1 MRLSMNTT
9 KKGDD
14 FEEVIYELFLQ
25 DIKDNKTTINSSSYI
40 KAFRKKKYYSRY
52 REKYIEFDIAI
63 EVYQDVKLPNM
74 SNLLL
79 IECKDYKGAVGV
91 DQLGKFLDD
100 IRDISEGEL
109 TYKIRPIMAISSNLA
124 EGAFNKAKNRG
135 VGLVKLNS
143 EKTLTHIL
151 NRKYRYQNVDSKY
164 DVEGIFVKGELPS
177 SSNLSYMMYAQS
189 QWFFGVED
197 YIKFLIGQ
205 PFNNSSQK
213 VDFIPKVGLD
223 NLAEKILMEIDYS
236 DGSVN
241 LDKIVLLDTLSHI
254 TIVKDVTNHDH
265 RLLGKIDFIQQEIY
279 LYKQSDDNLHRDRFT
294 LAHEI
299 SHILLDHGR
308 YLIKDTFSNEDMNG
322 ESRNRNG
329 FISKLEFQ
337 ANYLASCI
345 LMPKKTFVDRF
356 LEIYKKLGLTPRG
369 KVFLYND
376 KQECNKI
383 MVNNVLVG
391 LSRHFNVSKK
401 AVEIRLKD
409 LGILFDESNLMK

>member
-391 LSRHFNVSKK
+391 FSRHFNVSKK

-409 LGILFDESNLMK
+409 LGILFDESNFMK

>member
-1 MRLSMNTT
+1 MNTT

-63 EVYQDVKLPNM
+63 EVYQDVQLPNM

-151 NRKYRYQNVDSKY
+151 NRKYRYQNVDTKY

-308 YLIKDTFSNEDMNG
+308 YLIKDTFSDEDMNG

-409 LGILFDESNLMK
+409 LGILFDESNFMK

>member
-1 MRLSMNTT
+1 MRLPMNTT
-9 KKGDD
+9 KKGDN
-14 FEEVIYELFLQ
+14 FEEVIYELFLK
-25 DIKDNKTTINSSSYI
+25 DIKDNKTTINSSSHI

-151 NRKYRYQNVDSKY
+151 NRKYRYENVDSKY

-223 NLAEKILMEIDYS
+223 NLAEKILMKIDYS

-241 LDKIVLLDTLSHI
+241 LDNIVLLNALSHI
-254 TIVKDVTNHDH
+254 TIVKDVTNHDQ

-308 YLIKDTFSNEDMNG
+308 YLIKDTFSNEDLNG
-322 ESRNRNG
+322 ESRNRNE

-376 KQECNKI
+376 KQECNRI
-383 MVNNVLVG
+383 VVNNVLVG

-401 AVEIRLKD
+401 AAEIRLKD
-409 LGILFDESNLMK
+409 LGILFDESNFTK

>member
-74 SNLLL
+74 SNLFL

-109 TYKIRPIMAISSNLA
+109 TYKIRPIMAINSNLA

-409 LGILFDESNLMK
+409 LGILFDESNFMK

>member
-1 MRLSMNTT
+1 
-9 KKGDD
+9 
-14 FEEVIYELFLQ
+14 
-25 DIKDNKTTINSSSYI
+25 
-40 KAFRKKKYYSRY
+40 
-52 REKYIEFDIAI
+52 
-63 EVYQDVKLPNM
+63 M

-109 TYKIRPIMAISSNLA
+109 TYKIRPIMAINSNLA

-241 LDKIVLLDTLSHI
+241 LDKIVLLDTSSHI

-265 RLLGKIDFIQQEIY
+265 QLLGKIDFIQQEIY

-409 LGILFDESNLMK
+409 LGILFDESNFMK

>member
-1 MRLSMNTT
+1 MNTT

-14 FEEVIYELFLQ
+14 FEKVIYELFLKE
-25 DIKDNKTTINSSSYI
+25 IKDNKTTINPNAHI

-52 REKYIEFDIAI
+52 REKDIEFDIAI
-63 EVYQDVKLPNM
+63 EIYQDVGLPNM

-143 EKTLTHIL
+143 ERTLTHIL
-151 NRKYRYQNVDSKY
+151 NRKYRYQDVDSKY
-164 DVEGIFVKGELPS
+164 DIEDIFVKGEIPK
-177 SSNLSYMMYAQS
+177 SSNLSYMMYAQN
-189 QWFFGVED
+189 QWFFGIED
-197 YIKFLIGQ
+197 YIKFLMGQ
-205 PFNNSSQK
+205 PFNNSNQK
-213 VDFIPKVGLD
+213 VDFIPKAGLES
-223 NLAEKILMEIDYS
+223 LAESLLMEIDYS
-236 DGSVN
+236 DGLVS
-241 LDKIVLLDTLSHI
+241 LDEIVLLDALSHI
-254 TIVKDVTNHDH
+254 TIVKDVTDHDH

-279 LYKQSDDNLHRDRFT
+279 LYKQSDDNLHRNRFI
-294 LAHEI
+294 LAHEL

-308 YLIKDTFSNEDMNG
+308 YLIKDVLLTEDLNG
-322 ESRNRNG
+322 ESRNKNE

-345 LMPKKTFVDRF
+345 LMPKTPFLEYF
-356 LEIYKKLGLTPRG
+356 LEIYNKLGLTPRG

-391 LSRHFNVSKK
+391 LSRCFNVSKK

-409 LGILFDESNLMK
+409 LGILFDESNFTK

>member
-1 MRLSMNTT
+1 MNTT
-9 KKGDD
+9 KKGDN
-14 FEEVIYELFLQ
+14 FEEVIYELFLK
-25 DIKDNKTTINSSSYI
+25 DIKDNKTTINSSSHI

-151 NRKYRYQNVDSKY
+151 NRKYRYENVDSKY

-223 NLAEKILMEIDYS
+223 NLAEKILMKIDYS

-241 LDKIVLLDTLSHI
+241 LDNIVLLDALSHI
-254 TIVKDVTNHDH
+254 TIVKDVTNHDQ

-308 YLIKDTFSNEDMNG
+308 YLIKDTFSNEDLNG
-322 ESRNRNG
+322 ESRNRNE

-376 KQECNKI
+376 KQECNRI
-383 MVNNVLVG
+383 VVNNVLVG

-401 AVEIRLKD
+401 AAEIRLKD
-409 LGILFDESNLMK
+409 LGILFDESNFTK

>member
-63 EVYQDVKLPNM
+63 EVYQDVQLPNM

-151 NRKYRYQNVDSKY
+151 NRKYRYQNVDTKY

-308 YLIKDTFSNEDMNG
+308 YLIKDTFSDEDMNG

-409 LGILFDESNLMK
+409 LGILFDESNFMK

>member
-254 TIVKDVTNHDH
+254 TIVKDVTNHDY

-409 LGILFDESNLMK
+409 LGILFDESNFMK

>member
-409 LGILFDESNLMK
+409 LGILFDESNFMK

>member
-14 FEEVIYELFLQ
+14 FEEVIYELFLK
-25 DIKDNKTTINSSSYI
+25 DIKDNKTTINSRSHI
-40 KAFRKKKYYSRY
+40 KPFRKKKYYSRY

-63 EVYQDVKLPNM
+63 EVYQDADLPNM

-100 IRDISEGEL
+100 IRENSEGEL

-151 NRKYRYQNVDSKY
+151 NRKYRYQDVDNKY
-164 DVEGIFVKGELPS
+164 DVESIFVKGEIPN
-177 SSNLSYMMYAQS
+177 SSNLSYMMYAQDK
-189 QWFFGVED
+189 WFFGVED

-205 PFNNSSQK
+205 PFNNSNQK
-213 VDFIPKVGLD
+213 IDFISKVGLE
-223 NLAEKILMEIDYS
+223 NLAESLLMEIDYS

-241 LDKIVLLDTLSHI
+241 LDEIVLLDALSHI
-254 TIVKDVTNHDH
+254 TIIKDITDHDH
-265 RLLGKIDFIQQEIY
+265 RLLGRIDFIQQEIY
-279 LYKQSDDNLHRDRFT
+279 LYKQSDDSLHRNRFT
-294 LAHEI
+294 LAHEL

-308 YLIKDTFSNEDMNG
+308 YLIKDVLSTEDLNG
-322 ESRNRNG
+322 ESRNKNE
-329 FISKLEFQ
+329 FIGKLEFQ

-345 LMPKKTFVDRF
+345 LMPKIPFLQHF
-356 LEIYKKLGLTPRG
+356 LEIYNKLGLTPRG

-376 KQECNKI
+376 KQEYNKI
-383 MVNNVLVG
+383 MVNNVLVK
-391 LSRHFNVSKK
+391 LSKYFNVSKK

-409 LGILFDESNLMK
+409 LEILFDESSFTK

>member
-1 MRLSMNTT
+1 MNTT

-14 FEEVIYELFLQ
+14 FEEVIYELFLKE
-25 DIKDNKTTINSSSYI
+25 IKDNKTIINPNAHI
-40 KAFRKKKYYSRY
+40 KTFRKKRYYSRY
-52 REKYIEFDIAI
+52 REKDIEFDIAI
-63 EVYQDVKLPNM
+63 EVYQDVGLPNM

-143 EKTLTHIL
+143 ERKLTHIL
-151 NRKYRYQNVDSKY
+151 NRKYRYQDFDSKY
-164 DVEGIFVKGELPS
+164 DMESIFVKGELPK
-177 SSNLSYMMYAQS
+177 SSNLSYMMYAQN
-189 QWFFGVED
+189 QWFFGIEE
-197 YIKFLIGQ
+197 YIKFLMGQ
-205 PFNNSSQK
+205 PFNNSNQK
-213 VDFIPKVGLD
+213 VAFIPKEGLED
-223 NLAEKILMEIDYS
+223 LAGSLLMEINYS
-236 DGSVN
+236 DGLVN
-241 LDKIVLLDTLSHI
+241 LDEILLLDALSHI
-254 TIVKDVTNHDH
+254 TILKDATDHNHQ
-265 RLLGKIDFIQQEIY
+265 LLGKIDFIQQEIY

-294 LAHEI
+294 LTHEL

-308 YLIKDTFSNEDMNG
+308 YLMKDVLLTEDLNG
-322 ESRNRNG
+322 EGENKSE

-345 LMPKKTFVDRF
+345 LMPKTSFLEHF
-356 LEIYKKLGLTPRG
+356 LEIYTRLGLKPRG

-376 KQECNKI
+376 KQEYNKI

-391 LSRHFNVSKK
+391 LSRYFNVSKK

-409 LGILFDESNLMK
+409 LGILFDDSNFTK

>member
-213 VDFIPKVGLD
+213 VDFIPKVCLD

-409 LGILFDESNLMK
+409 LGILFDESNFMK

>member
-63 EVYQDVKLPNM
+63 EVYQDIKLPNM

-109 TYKIRPIMAISSNLA
+109 TYKIRPIMAINSNLA

-241 LDKIVLLDTLSHI
+241 LDKIVLLDTSSHI

-265 RLLGKIDFIQQEIY
+265 QLLGKIDFIQQEIY

-409 LGILFDESNLMK
+409 LGILFDESNFMK

>member
-322 ESRNRNG
+322 ESTNKNG

-345 LMPKKTFVDRF
+345 LMPKKTFVERF

-383 MVNNVLVG
+383 VVNNVLVG

-409 LGILFDESNLMK
+409 LGILFDESNFMK

>member
-1 MRLSMNTT
+1 MNTT

-14 FEEVIYELFLQ
+14 FEEVIYELFLKE
-25 DIKDNKTTINSSSYI
+25 IKDNKTIINPNSHI

-52 REKYIEFDIAI
+52 REKDIEFDIAI
-63 EVYQDVKLPNM
+63 EVYQDVRLPNM

-143 EKTLTHIL
+143 ERTLTHIL
-151 NRKYRYQNVDSKY
+151 NRKYRYQDVDSKY
-164 DVEGIFVKGELPS
+164 DVEDIFVKGELPK
-177 SSNLSYMMYAQS
+177 SSNLSYMMYAQN
-189 QWFFGVED
+189 QWFFGIED
-197 YIKFLIGQ
+197 YIKFLLGQ
-205 PFNNSSQK
+205 SFNNSNQK
-213 VDFIPKVGLD
+213 VALIHKEGLED
-223 NLAEKILMEIDYS
+223 LAESLLMEINYS
-236 DGSVN
+236 DGLVN
-241 LDKIVLLDTLSHI
+241 LDEILLLDALSHI
-254 TIVKDVTNHDH
+254 TILKGATDH
-265 RLLGKIDFIQQEIY
+265 NYQLLGKIDFIQQEIY
-279 LYKQSDDNLHRDRFT
+279 LYKQSDNNLHRDRFT
-294 LAHEI
+294 LAHEL

-308 YLIKDTFSNEDMNG
+308 YLMKDVLLTEDLNG
-322 ESRNRNG
+322 EGKNKSE
-329 FISKLEFQ
+329 FISKLESQ
-337 ANYLASCI
+337 ANYLAACI
-345 LMPKKTFVDRF
+345 LMPKKPF
-356 LEIYKKLGLTPRG
+356 LEHFLKIYKKLGLTPRG

-376 KQECNKI
+376 NQECNKI

-391 LSRHFNVSKK
+391 LSRYFNVSKK

-409 LGILFDESNLMK
+409 LEVLFDESNFTK

>member
-1 MRLSMNTT
+1 MNTT

-14 FEEVIYELFLQ
+14 FEEVIYELFLK
-25 DIKDNKTTINSSSYI
+25 DIKDNKTTINSSSHI

-63 EVYQDVKLPNM
+63 EVYQDVELPNM

-143 EKTLTHIL
+143 GKTLTHIL
-151 NRKYRYQNVDSKY
+151 NRKYRYQDVDNKY
-164 DVEGIFVKGELPS
+164 DVEGIFVKGELPNL
-177 SSNLSYMMYAQS
+177 SNLSYMMYAQN
-189 QWFFGVED
+189 QWFFGIED
-197 YIKFLIGQ
+197 YIKSLIGQ
-205 PFNNSSQK
+205 PFNNSNQK
-213 VDFIPKVGLD
+213 VDFIPKVGLE
-223 NLAEKILMEIDYS
+223 NLAESLLVEIDYS

-241 LDKIVLLDTLSHI
+241 LDKIVLLDALSHI
-254 TIVKDVTNHDH
+254 TIVKDVTDHDQ

-308 YLIKDTFSNEDMNG
+308 YLIKDAFFNEDLNG
-322 ESRNRNG
+322 ESSNRNG

-345 LMPKKTFVDRF
+345 LMPKKTFLERF

-383 MVNNVLVG
+383 VVNNVLVG
-391 LSRHFNVSKK
+391 LSRYFNVSKK

-409 LGILFDESNLMK
+409 LGILFDESNFTK

>member
-14 FEEVIYELFLQ
+14 FEEVIYELFLK
-25 DIKDNKTTINSSSYI
+25 DIKDNKTTINSRSHI
-40 KAFRKKKYYSRY
+40 KPFRKKKYYSRY

-63 EVYQDVKLPNM
+63 EVYQDIELPNM

-151 NRKYRYQNVDSKY
+151 NRKYRYQDVDNKY
-164 DVEGIFVKGELPS
+164 DVEGIFVKGELPN
-177 SSNLSYMMYAQS
+177 SSNLSYMMYVQDK
-189 QWFFGVED
+189 WFFGIED

-205 PFNNSSQK
+205 PFNNSNQK
-213 VDFIPKVGLD
+213 IDFIPKVGLE
-223 NLAEKILMEIDYS
+223 NLAESLLMEIDYS

-241 LDKIVLLDTLSHI
+241 LDEIVLLDALSHI
-254 TIVKDVTNHDH
+254 TIIKDITDHDH

-279 LYKQSDDNLHRDRFT
+279 LYKQSDDNLHRNRFT
-294 LAHEI
+294 LAHEL
-299 SHILLDHGR
+299 SHILLDHGK
-308 YLIKDTFSNEDMNG
+308 YLIKDVLSTEDLNG
-322 ESRNRNG
+322 ESRNKNE
-329 FISKLEFQ
+329 FIGKLEFQ
-337 ANYLASCI
+337 ANYLAS
-345 LMPKKTFVDRF
+345 
-356 LEIYKKLGLTPRG
+356 
-369 KVFLYND
+369 
-376 KQECNKI
+376 
-383 MVNNVLVG
+383 
-391 LSRHFNVSKK
+391 
-401 AVEIRLKD
+401 
-409 LGILFDESNLMK
+409 

>member
-265 RLLGKIDFIQQEIY
+265 QLLGKIDFIQQEIY

-409 LGILFDESNLMK
+409 LGILFDESNFMK

>member
-322 ESRNRNG
+322 ESTNKNG

-383 MVNNVLVG
+383 VVNNVLVG

-409 LGILFDESNLMK
+409 LGILFDESNFMK

>member
-14 FEEVIYELFLQ
+14 FEEVIYKLFLK
-25 DIKDNKTTINSSSYI
+25 DIEDNKTTINPTSHI
-40 KAFRKKKYYSRY
+40 KAFRRKKYYSRY

-63 EVYQDVKLPNM
+63 EVYQDVELPNM

-143 EKTLTHIL
+143 EKTLIHIL

-322 ESRNRNG
+322 ESRNRDR

-345 LMPKKTFVDRF
+345 LMPKNTFVDRF
-356 LEIYKKLGLTPRG
+356 LGIYKKLGLTPRG

-409 LGILFDESNLMK
+409 LGILFDESNFTK